1 MSGDIGEKDESL
13 HEHSTLF
20 ERFLQGEIHGSSVLR
35 RKANGNHKR
44 RCNQG
49 RGQLV
54 VVTRGGERMR
64 EYRHRKR
71 EVGRVR
77 ERTTPERRG
86 GTDQGQ
92 QPKQKS
98 VGV

>member
-35 RKANGNHKR
+35 RKANGNHER

-49 RGQLV
+49 RGQMA

-71 EVGRVR
+71 EVGRVC
-77 ERTTPERRG
+77 ERALPERRVEQIRG
-86 GTDQGQ
+86 K